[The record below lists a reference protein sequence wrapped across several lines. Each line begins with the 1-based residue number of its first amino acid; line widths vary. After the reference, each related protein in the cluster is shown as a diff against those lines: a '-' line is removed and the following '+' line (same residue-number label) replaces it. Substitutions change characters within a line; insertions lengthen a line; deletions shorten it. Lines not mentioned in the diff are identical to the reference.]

1 MDRLLGH
8 RRPDSAETSA
18 SRLPLPKPPTREYRS
33 IWISDFH
40 LGTARCKAQA
50 LLEFLRGHR
59 AENLFL
65 VGDIIDGWN
74 MGPGWCWTPDQT
86 AVVEEIWSWRRRGT
100 RIVIIPGNHDEH
112 DGELVRML
120 FGAVECHPFF
130 LHRTADN
137 RRMLVIHGHQF
148 DSPIHGN
155 RWFSVVGSIGYSRA
169 LKINLWYNRNVIHSN
184 PESGSKLG
192 VLRRRLKL
200 AVHQLVDFPDA
211 RVTHGAR
218 QHRADGVICGHTHRP
233 DQRMIGPILYLN
245 DGDWVQS
252 RTALI
257 EERGGELNLLRWSA
271 QTHSVSEGM
280 G

>member
-1 MDRLLGH
+1 MRH
-8 RRPDSAETSA
+8 RRPDSAESSA
-18 SRLPLPKPPTREYRS
+18 SRLPLPKRPTRECRS

-40 LGTARCKAQA
+40 LGTPRCKAQA

-100 RIVIIPGNHDEH
+100 RIVFVPGNHDEH

-120 FGAVECHPFF
+120 FGSVECHPFF

-137 RRMLVIHGHQF
+137 RRMLVMGCI
-148 DSPIHGN
+148 
-155 RWFSVVGSIGYSRA
+155 GSASA
-169 LKINLWYNRNVIHSN
+169 LKLNLWYNRNVIHSKPDN
-184 PESGSKLG
+184 GSKLG

-200 AVHQLVDFPDA
+200 TVHQLID
-211 RVTHGAR
+211 
-218 QHRADGVICGHTHRP
+218 
-233 DQRMIGPILYLN
+233 
-245 DGDWVQS
+245 
-252 RTALI
+252 
-257 EERGGELNLLRWSA
+257 
-271 QTHSVSEGM
+271 
-280 G
+280 